1 MMAVT
6 VLKSPELV
14 LEKGEA
20 DALANAI
27 AEVEKHY
34 SISLSPET
42 RAWLGL
48 ATTAAMIYGPRAYLI
63 AKRRRQE
70 GPQKSRAPKTVAPL
84 PTPEPAPSEEGG
96 PKPGGPLTPADFG
109 F

>member
-1 MMAVT
+1 MMAAT

-63 AKRRRQE
+63 AKRRKRDA
-70 GPQKSRAPKTVAPL
+70 PPKSQPAKPATPL
-84 PTPEPAPSEEGG
+84 PTPEPAPSGEGG
-96 PKPGGPLTPADFG
+96 PKPGGPLTSADFG